1 MVIVSKF
8 DGKCKVCEGPTYRGD
23 KVVWIKGQR
32 GVSHVAC
39 HATGRPQRV
48 VQVAVAEPV
57 EAPLT
62 AVERLEAQVRELKAE
77 EVAEGVR
84 EPEPVKA
91 EPEVLKD
98 PRNPNELCA
107 FLTSLSPE
115 QLHALRDIVVGE
127 IERRAGLEK
136 DAA

>member
-48 VQVAVAEPV
+48 VQVAVQEPV
-57 EAPLT
+57 AIAP
-62 AVERLEAQVRELKAE
+62 
-77 EVAEGVR
+77 
-84 EPEPVKA
+84 EPEVKREVGA
-91 EPEVLKD
+91 VYDLAGAEVIPAPKPEPEVLKD